1 MRYEQSPKMIEFRYR
16 ILSFNVILGLVG
28 GISGAIMTIL
38 HISIGWYARFTF
50 QRSMIRKLY
59 TEEASIYGEHEN
71 PSDIKDRLSKF
82 KPFVYNLKELILM
95 RLINIFTCWQI
106 CGCCKRD
113 FIAHRRERHSKFKK
127 AKLKLAQE
135 FDLLELIKRV
145 RILSML
151 TAELFAQR

>member
-1 MRYEQSPKMIEFRYR
+1 
-16 ILSFNVILGLVG
+16 
-28 GISGAIMTIL
+28 
-38 HISIGWYARFTF
+38 
-50 QRSMIRKLY
+50 MIRKLY